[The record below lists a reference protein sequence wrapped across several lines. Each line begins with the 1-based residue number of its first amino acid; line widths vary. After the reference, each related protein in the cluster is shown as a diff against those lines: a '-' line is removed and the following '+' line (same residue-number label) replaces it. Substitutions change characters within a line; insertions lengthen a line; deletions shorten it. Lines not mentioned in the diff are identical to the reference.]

1 MRKLE
6 NIIKERRLDS
16 WDMSYEWRTPE
27 YLTMFSLVVLAS
39 LYPFNSHCVTW
50 HVTQWE
56 LKGYKRKPGRPRI
69 NWTDIVKRNL
79 KNMDIT
85 WEEAKE
91 LAADRTEWRQQ
102 DAG

>member
-1 MRKLE
+1 ME
-6 NIIKERRLDS
+6 DS
-16 WDMSYEWRTPE
+16 RIPHQAT
-27 YLTMFSLVVLAS
+27 
-39 LYPFNSHCVTW
+39 H
-50 HVTQWE
+50 WE

-69 NWTDIVKRNL
+69 NWKDIVKRNF

-91 LAADRTEWRQQ
+91 LAADRTGWRQCVAQCIQQ

>member
-1 MRKLE
+1 MKDKVKNDDIRK
-6 NIIKERRLDS
+6 KHRLAETQR
-16 WDMSYEWRTPE
+16 YNQRTKTKMVGTCRTNGG
-27 YLTMFSLVVLAS
+27 LQNTSL
-39 LYPFNSHCVTW
+39 
-50 HVTQWE
+50 WE

-69 NWTDIVKRNL
+69 NWTNIVKRNL

-91 LAADRTEWRQQ
+91 LAADRTEWRQRVAQCYQQ

>member
-1 MRKLE
+1 MMISERTPACGNSKY
-6 NIIKERRLDS
+6 IIKERRLR
-16 WDMSYEWRTPE
+16 W
-27 YLTMFSLVVLAS
+27 LG
-39 LYPFNSHCVTW
+39 
-50 HVTQWE
+50 HVIRMEDCRIPYQATQWE

-91 LAADRTEWRQQ
+91 LAAERTERRQRVAHQQ

>member
-1 MRKLE
+1 
-6 NIIKERRLDS
+6 
-16 WDMSYEWRTPE
+16 MSYEWRTPE
-27 YLTMFSLVVLAS
+27 YLTMLHSGS
-39 LYPFNSHCVTW
+39 WKDTRGSQND
-50 HVTQWE
+50 
-56 LKGYKRKPGRPRI
+56 PRI

-102 DAG
+102 DVGWTEQNRTEQQNSIFYFVF

>member
-6 NIIKERRLDS
+6 DISLIKERRLDG
-16 WDMSYEWRTPE
+16 WDLGHVIRMEDSRIP
-27 YLTMFSLVVLAS
+27 
-39 LYPFNSHCVTW
+39 H

-56 LKGYKRKPGRPRI
+56 LKGYKRKPERPRI

-91 LAADRTEWRQQ
+91 LAAGRTEWRQQ